1 MRVLAWPVV
10 FFWRLLTILVAAT
23 GRLIAVVLG
32 VVLLLAGGVLTL
44 TVVGAP
50 IGVPLAVIGL
60 LLLARGLF

>member
-1 MRVLAWPVV
+1 MLAWPVV
-10 FFWRLLTILVAAT
+10 FFWRLVTTLVEAT
-23 GRLIAVVLG
+23 GRLIAIVLG

-44 TVVGAP
+44 TVVAAP

>member
-1 MRVLAWPVV
+1 MRALAWPVV
-10 FFWRLLTILVAAT
+10 FFWRVLTTLVAGT

-50 IGVPLAVIGL
+50 IGVPLAAIGL

>member
-10 FFWRLLTILVAAT
+10 FFWRLVTALLAAT
-23 GRLIAVVLG
+23 GRAVAVVLG
-32 VVLLLAGGVLTL
+32 VVLLLAGGVLAP

-50 IGVPLAVIGL
+50 VGVPLAVIGR